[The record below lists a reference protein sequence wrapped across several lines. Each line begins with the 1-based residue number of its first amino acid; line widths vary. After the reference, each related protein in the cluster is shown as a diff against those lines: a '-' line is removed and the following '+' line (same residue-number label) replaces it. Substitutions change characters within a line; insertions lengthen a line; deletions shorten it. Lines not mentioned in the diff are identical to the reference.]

1 MIDVLV
7 RAAIDAADENVR
19 TRLRRCL
26 PMLLAAV
33 ADWGGS
39 PVGEFVLA
47 AATPNHALVLRPAG
61 GWPDVDESKF
71 QKGEVARVLVEAIE
85 SSTYRGTAI
94 LGATAALLGQAGV
107 AAARADQERI
117 SKAGATPLV
126 VTLVEC
132 DGSSVTM
139 MTTTIAMPP
148 PTVH

>member
-19 TRLRRCL
+19 PRLRRCL

-39 PVGEFVLA
+39 PVGDITLA
-47 AATPNHALVLRPAG
+47 CATPRHAMVLHADG
-61 GWPDVDESKF
+61 DWPELDEAKF
-71 QKGEVARVLVEAIE
+71 QKGDVALALVGAIE
-85 SSTYRGTAI
+85 SHKSDGIIAGTAV
-94 LGATAALLGQAGV
+94 LLGEAGL
-107 AAARADQERI
+107 AAARADHERI

-148 PTVH
+148 ATVH